1 VALSEEA
8 SSEFAAASP
17 RQFAGYAQER
27 AGVYGFVSNLFLT
40 EPTVESLE
48 KLRSVEFREA
58 LLASQFA
65 LDESFFTRPLDEL
78 SLELAV
84 EYTSLFVL
92 PGKNRIPPYESIQT
106 PGGSGALSGPE
117 AQQVRAYIT
126 ATGTKYDETLKELP
140 DHFGVELYFL
150 KTLAEIESTS
160 WEKGD
165 IASALNALDFQYDF
179 FNLHPGKWAFPF
191 LAKVM
196 ETTTHNF
203 YRELARFTQEFLSD
217 EQSCIELLLERARE
231 MDKQ

>member
-1 VALSEEA
+1 
-8 SSEFAAASP
+8 
-17 RQFAGYAQER
+17 
-27 AGVYGFVSNLFLT
+27 VSNLFLT

-58 LLASQFA
+58 LYASQFA
-65 LDESFFTRPLDEL
+65 LDDCFFTEPLEEV

-84 EYTSLFVL
+84 EYTSLFIL

-106 PGGSGALSGPE
+106 PGGSGVLSGPE
-117 AQQVRAYIT
+117 THQVRAYIT
-126 ATGTKYDETLKELP
+126 ATGTKYNETLKELP
-140 DHFGVELYFL
+140 DHFGIELYFM

-165 IASALNALDFQYDF
+165 IASALNSLDFQNDF
-179 FNLHPGKWAFPF
+179 FKLHLGKWAFLF
-191 LAKVM
+191 LGKVM